1 MNKSHKKSLLQARIT
16 NTRKS
21 LRAQVMI
28 FMKRQICSSTRSK
41 SMPKEATNFKG
52 RKGKKRACN
61 ECGKS
66 GHFIADCRDKKDQE
80 GKEEYKKDKYNK
92 GEKSKVHYKKKK
104 CGQAHIGEEW
114 NSDEESSSSG
124 EGVASVAI
132 HQSTST
138 PRLFTNLTDDIDT
151 PTCLMAKVEKAHLF
165 KASTF
170 DGINGEHNMKTKMI
184 SEFGLNVR
192 APRGG

>member
-1 MNKSHKKSLLQARIT
+1 
-16 NTRKS
+16 
-21 LRAQVMI
+21 
-28 FMKRQICSSTRSK
+28 
-41 SMPKEATNFKG
+41 
-52 RKGKKRACN
+52 
-61 ECGKS
+61 
-66 GHFIADCRDKKDQE
+66 
-80 GKEEYKKDKYNK
+80 
-92 GEKSKVHYKKKK
+92 
-104 CGQAHIGEEW
+104 
-114 NSDEESSSSG
+114 
-124 EGVASVAI
+124 VASVAI